1 MAWDEIQSP
10 QDLVLVDVSCFLFH
24 RSPLCSLGATTLAPF
39 VSMSSSSAR
48 LAFTLAVLC
57 LECSAPRSSVT
68 ASFLFE
74 HQFKCHLLTLTS
86 KVQFSTQAL
95 CNTEPFSFPSEH
107 IPQASIILIIYLFVY
122 CLPPIENVNFLRTG
136 TSSLLFT
143 MGSSGIVSVKYTHN
157 KYLLNKLIKNEAL

>member
-1 MAWDEIQSP
+1 MAWDEIQTP

-24 RSPLCSLGATTLAPF
+24 HSLLCSLRATTLAPF
-39 VSMSSSSAR
+39 VPMSSSSAR
-48 LAFTLAVLC
+48 LAFALAVLC

-74 HQFKCHLLTLTS
+74 HRFKCHLLTLTS
-86 KVQFSTQAL
+86 KVQFSTQTL
-95 CNTEPFSFPSEH
+95 CVTEPFSFPSER
-107 IPQASIILIIYLFVY
+107 IPQASIISIIYLFVY

-136 TSSLLFT
+136 TSSLFLT
-143 MGSSGIVSVKYTHN
+143 TGSSGIVSVKYAHN

>member
-1 MAWDEIQSP
+1 MAWDEVRSP
-10 QDLVLVDVSCFLFH
+10 QDLILVGVSCCFFH
-24 RSPLCSLGATTLAPF
+24 HSPFCSLPATTLAPF

-48 LAFTLAVLC
+48 LAFALGVLC

-86 KVQFSTQAL
+86 KVQFSTQTL
-95 CNTEPFSFPSEH
+95 CDTEPFSFPSEH
-107 IPQASIILIIYLFVY
+107 IPQASIILIIYLFAY

-136 TSSLLFT
+136 TSSLSFT
-143 MGSSGIVSVKYTHN
+143 TGSSGIVSVRYTHN